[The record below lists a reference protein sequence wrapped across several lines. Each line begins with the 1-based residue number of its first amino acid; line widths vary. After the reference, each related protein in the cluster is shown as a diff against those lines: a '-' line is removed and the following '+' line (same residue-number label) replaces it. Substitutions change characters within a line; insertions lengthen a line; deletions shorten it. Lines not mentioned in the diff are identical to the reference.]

1 MVLGMLGHLAIELQG
16 RCVTRQNMT
25 DIFMFVARLQ
35 QSCHGGVMIDDS
47 PLFIVLVTSAV
58 MGLAFA
64 FVGHALL

>member
-1 MVLGMLGHLAIELQG
+1 
-16 RCVTRQNMT
+16 
-25 DIFMFVARLQ
+25 
-35 QSCHGGVMIDDS
+35 MIDDS